1 MAPLPHTKGSPMNN
15 KSTAGPEAD
24 EATAQDTRGLARYF
38 TPTAWQWGSM
48 ILISTA
54 ACAAAILAGT
64 HKIPVGNAAIVLM
77 PVLWAVLIG
86 AIIGV
91 QRVRPMSG
99 SSRAVSSVLLNVSI
113 VLFLA
118 ALGTHVGPSLAKF
131 TSIGPAILLQEV
143 GHIFGTVILALPVA
157 VALGMGR
164 SAIGATWAIDR
175 ESYLAYAL
183 QRFGVR
189 HPIYRGVFSVW
200 LLGSVFGAVF
210 ISLLAGL
217 LGAMDIF
224 DPRALA
230 LGLGLGS
237 GSMMLGGVAALSIIY
252 PDQAGEIM
260 ALAAL
265 SNLVTNLV
273 GFYAGVFLSLPLGQR
288 LYKFWARLF
297 RRDDEGR
304 RLDRNGKPLATK
316 KRSVRERDGLDVTAV
331 VQDPEV
337 RMKPSTWAI
346 AFIASIAMGV
356 LLNALGT
363 KAFSVNDVVGVA
375 ILAGLTGLAFML
387 AKHFPAIP
395 SSVWVL
401 ALATLATAP
410 FVPFSATII
419 GFTHNLEALYV
430 GLGSIALLGMNLGR
444 DVNALKTLTWRVVIV
459 AMLTFSASF
468 VAAAALAQF
477 VIGV

>member
-1 MAPLPHTKGSPMNN
+1 MNTEPTTTSEVDAPAVK
-15 KSTAGPEAD
+15 AD
-24 EATAQDTRGLARYF
+24 GGATRFF
-38 TPTAWQWGSM
+38 TPTGRQWGSM
-48 ILISTA
+48 ILLSTA
-54 ACAAAILAGT
+54 VCAVAILAGT
-64 HKIPVGNAAIVLM
+64 HKIPLGNAAIVLM

-86 AIIGV
+86 AVIGV
-91 QRVRPMSG
+91 QKVRPMSG
-99 SSRAVSSVLLNVSI
+99 QSRAVASVLLNVSI
-113 VLFLA
+113 VMFLA

-143 GHIFGTVILALPVA
+143 GHIFGTVIIALPVG

-164 SAIGATWAIDR
+164 TAIGATWAIDR

-183 QRFGVR
+183 QRFGVKS
-189 HPIYRGVFSVW
+189 PIYRGVFSVW

-217 LGAMDIF
+217 LGGMGIF

-252 PDQAGEIM
+252 PGQAPEIM

-273 GFYAGVFLSLPLGQR
+273 GFYAGAFLSLPMSLR
-288 LYKFWARLF
+288 LYKFWSRLF
-297 RRDDEGR
+297 RRDDEGHR
-304 RLDRNGKPLATK
+304 VDRNGNAVPAKQRRPQV
-316 KRSVRERDGLDVTAV
+316 RSKVDVGAV
-331 VQDPEV
+331 LQDPEV
-337 RMKPSTWAI
+337 RTKPSTWII
-346 AFIASIAMGV
+346 AFAASIAMGV
-356 LLNALGT
+356 VLNALGT
-363 KAFSVNDVVGVA
+363 KSFSVNDVIGVVV
-375 ILAGLTGLAFML
+375 LGLLTALAFVL
-387 AKHFPAIP
+387 AKYVPAVP

-410 FVPFSATII
+410 FLPFSETIVSL
-419 GFTHNLEALYV
+419 THNLDALYV

-444 DVNALKTLTWRVVIV
+444 DVNALKTLNWRTVIV
-459 AMLTFSASF
+459 AMLTFTASF

-477 VIGV
+477 VIHV

>member
-1 MAPLPHTKGSPMNN
+1 MNPESTTAPEVDAPAVK
-15 KSTAGPEAD
+15 AD
-24 EATAQDTRGLARYF
+24 QGATTFF
-38 TPTAWQWGSM
+38 TPTVRQWGSM
-48 ILISTA
+48 ILLSTVV
-54 ACAAAILAGT
+54 CGVAILAGT
-64 HKIPVGNAAIVLM
+64 HKIPLGNAAIVLM

-86 AIIGV
+86 AVIGV
-91 QRVRPMSG
+91 QKVRPMSG
-99 SSRAVSSVLLNVSI
+99 QSRAVASVLLNVSI
-113 VLFLA
+113 VMFLA

-131 TSIGPAILLQEV
+131 TTIGPAILLQEV
-143 GHIFGTVILALPVA
+143 GHIFGTVILALPVG

-183 QRFGVR
+183 QRFGVKS
-189 HPIYRGVFSVW
+189 PIYRGVFSVW

-217 LGAMDIF
+217 LGGMGIF

-252 PDQAGEIM
+252 PGQAPEIM

-273 GFYAGVFLSLPLGQR
+273 GFYAGAFLSLPLSLR
-288 LYKFWARLF
+288 LYKFWSRLF
-297 RRDDEGR
+297 RRDDEGQ
-304 RLDRNGKPLATK
+304 RLDRNGGVVPAKQRRPQ
-316 KRSVRERDGLDVTAV
+316 ERVKLDVSAV
-331 VQDPEV
+331 IQDPEV
-337 RMKPSTWAI
+337 RTKPSTWII
-346 AFIASIAMGV
+346 AFGASIAMGV
-356 LLNALGT
+356 VLNALGT
-363 KAFSVNDVVGVA
+363 KSISINDVVGVVV
-375 ILAGLTGLAFML
+375 LGLLTALAFLL
-387 AKHFPAIP
+387 AKYVPAVP

-410 FVPFSATII
+410 FMPFSQTII
-419 GFTHNLEALYV
+419 SFTHNLDALYV

-444 DVNALKTLTWRVVIV
+444 DVNALKTLNWRTVIV

-468 VAAAALAQF
+468 VGAAVLAQF
-477 VIGV
+477 VIHV

>member
-1 MAPLPHTKGSPMNN
+1 MNN
-15 KSTAGPEAD
+15 GSTTTPGVD
-24 EATAQDTRGLARYF
+24 EGVSPAASSLARYF
-38 TPTAWQWGSM
+38 TPTARQWGSM

-64 HKIPVGNAAIVLM
+64 HKIPLGNAAIVLM

-86 AIIGV
+86 AVIGI

-99 SSRAVSSVLLNVSI
+99 KSRAVSSVLLNVSI
-113 VLFLA
+113 VMFLA

-164 SAIGATWAIDR
+164 AAIGATWAIDR

-183 QRFGVR
+183 QKFGVKS
-189 HPIYRGVFSVW
+189 PIYRGVFSVW

-252 PDQAGEIM
+252 PDQAPEIM

-288 LYKFWARLF
+288 LYKFWSRLF

-304 RLDRNGKPLATK
+304 RLDRNGNIMATK
-316 KRSVRERDGLDVTAV
+316 KQSSQDHDGLDVNAIIV
-331 VQDPEV
+331 DPEV
-337 RMKPSTWAI
+337 RMKPSAWAI
-346 AFIASIAMGV
+346 AFIASIGMGV

-363 KAFSVNDVVGVA
+363 KSFNLNDVIGV
-375 ILAGLTGLAFML
+375 IVLAGLTALAFVL
-387 AKHFPAIP
+387 AKYVPAVP

-410 FVPFSATII
+410 FMPFSTAII
-419 GFTHNLEALYV
+419 GVTHNLEALYV

-444 DVNALKTLTWRVVIV
+444 DVNALKTLNWRIVIV

-468 VAAAALAQF
+468 IAAAALAQF
-477 VIGV
+477 VIDV

>member
-1 MAPLPHTKGSPMNN
+1 MNPESTTAPEVNAPAVN
-15 KSTAGPEAD
+15 AD
-24 EATAQDTRGLARYF
+24 RGATTFF
-38 TPTAWQWGSM
+38 TPTVRQWGSM
-48 ILISTA
+48 ILLSTA
-54 ACAAAILAGT
+54 VCAVAILAGT
-64 HKIPVGNAAIVLM
+64 HKIPLGNAAIVLM

-86 AIIGV
+86 AVIGV
-91 QRVRPMSG
+91 QKVRPMSG
-99 SSRAVSSVLLNVSI
+99 QSRAVASVLLNVSI
-113 VLFLA
+113 VMFLA

-131 TSIGPAILLQEV
+131 SSIGPAILLQEV
-143 GHIFGTVILALPVA
+143 GHIFGTVILALPVG

-183 QRFGVR
+183 QRFGVKS
-189 HPIYRGVFSVW
+189 PIYRGVFSVW

-217 LGAMDIF
+217 LGGLGIF

-252 PDQAGEIM
+252 PGQAPEIM

-273 GFYAGVFLSLPLGQR
+273 GFYAGAFLSLPLSLR
-288 LYKFWARLF
+288 LYKFWARIF
-297 RRDDEGR
+297 RRDDEGQ
-304 RLDRNGKPLATK
+304 RLDRSGNIIPAKQRRPQ
-316 KRSVRERDGLDVTAV
+316 ERVKLDVAAV
-331 VQDPEV
+331 IQDPEV
-337 RMKPSTWAI
+337 RTKPSTWII
-346 AFIASIAMGV
+346 AFGASIAMGV
-356 LLNALGT
+356 VLNALGT
-363 KAFSVNDVVGVA
+363 KSISVNDVVGVL
-375 ILAGLTGLAFML
+375 ILGLLTALAFLL
-387 AKHFPAIP
+387 AKYVPAVP

-410 FVPFSATII
+410 FLPFSQTII
-419 GFTHNLEALYV
+419 SFTHNLDALYV

-444 DVNALKTLTWRVVIV
+444 DVNALKTLNWRTVIV

-468 VAAAALAQF
+468 VAAAVLAQF
-477 VIGV
+477 VIHV

>member
-1 MAPLPHTKGSPMNN
+1 MSN
-15 KSTAGPEAD
+15 KSTATPLDQAAGKDAGRLP
-24 EATAQDTRGLARYF
+24 RYF
-38 TPTAWQWGSM
+38 TPTARQWGSM

-64 HKIPVGNAAIVLM
+64 HKIPLGNAAIVLM

-86 AIIGV
+86 AVIGV

-99 SSRAVSSVLLNVSI
+99 KSRAVSSVLLNVSI
-113 VLFLA
+113 VMFLA

-131 TSIGPAILLQEV
+131 TSIGPAIVLQEV

-164 SAIGATWAIDR
+164 AAIGATWAIDR

-183 QRFGVR
+183 QKFGVNS
-189 HPIYRGVFSVW
+189 PIYRGVFSVW

-252 PDQAGEIM
+252 PDQAPEIM

-288 LYKFWARLF
+288 LYKFWSRLF

-304 RLDRNGKPLATK
+304 RLDRAGNPIVARKASRPE
-316 KRSVRERDGLDVTAV
+316 RETLNVTAV
-331 VQDPEV
+331 IQDPEV

-346 AFIASIAMGV
+346 AFLASIAMGV
-356 LLNALGT
+356 LLNSLGT
-363 KAFSVNDVVGVA
+363 KSFTLNDVTGVV
-375 ILAGLTGLAFML
+375 ILGGLTALAFLL
-387 AKHFPAIP
+387 AKYVPSVP

-410 FVPFSATII
+410 FTPFSSTII

-444 DVNALKTLTWRVVIV
+444 DVDALKTLNWRIVIV

-468 VAAAALAQF
+468 IAAAALAQF
-477 VIGV
+477 VINV

>member
-1 MAPLPHTKGSPMNN
+1 MNPESTTAAEVNAPAVK
-15 KSTAGPEAD
+15 AD
-24 EATAQDTRGLARYF
+24 GGATTFF
-38 TPTAWQWGSM
+38 TPTVRQWGSM
-48 ILISTA
+48 ILLSTA
-54 ACAAAILAGT
+54 VCAVAILAGT
-64 HKIPVGNAAIVLM
+64 HKIPLGNAAIVLM

-86 AIIGV
+86 AVIGV
-91 QRVRPMSG
+91 QKVRPMSG
-99 SSRAVSSVLLNVSI
+99 QSRAVASVLLNVSI
-113 VLFLA
+113 VMFLA

-143 GHIFGTVILALPVA
+143 GHIFGTVILALPVG

-183 QRFGVR
+183 QRFGVKS
-189 HPIYRGVFSVW
+189 PIYRGVFSVW

-217 LGAMDIF
+217 LGGLGIF

-252 PDQAGEIM
+252 PGQAPEIM

-273 GFYAGVFLSLPLGQR
+273 GFYAGAFLSLPMSMR
-288 LYKFWARLF
+288 LYKFWSRLF
-297 RRDDEGR
+297 RRDDEGQ
-304 RLDRNGKPLATK
+304 RLDRNGNPVPAKQRRPQ
-316 KRSVRERDGLDVTAV
+316 ERVKLDVAAV
-331 VQDPEV
+331 IQDPEV
-337 RMKPSTWAI
+337 RTKPSTWII
-346 AFIASIAMGV
+346 AFGASIAMGV
-356 LLNALGT
+356 VLNALGT
-363 KAFSVNDVVGVA
+363 KSISINDVVGVV
-375 ILAGLTGLAFML
+375 ILGLLTALAFAL
-387 AKHFPAIP
+387 AKYVPAVP

-410 FVPFSATII
+410 FLPFSQTII
-419 GFTHNLEALYV
+419 SFTHNLDALYV

-444 DVNALKTLTWRVVIV
+444 DVNALKTLNWRTVIV

-468 VAAAALAQF
+468 VAAAVLAQF
-477 VIGV
+477 VIHV

>member
-1 MAPLPHTKGSPMNN
+1 MKTQSTTTPEVDERIVKVDERASSLFTPSARQWTAMILL
-15 KSTAGPEAD
+15 STAV
-24 EATAQDTRGLARYF
+24 
-38 TPTAWQWGSM
+38 
-48 ILISTA
+48 
-54 ACAAAILAGT
+54 CAVAILAGT
-64 HKIPVGNAAIVLM
+64 HKIPLGNAAIVLM

-91 QRVRPMSG
+91 QKVRPMSG
-99 SSRAVSSVLLNVSI
+99 QSRAVASVLLNVSI
-113 VLFLA
+113 VMFLA
-118 ALGTHVGPSLAKF
+118 ALGTHVGPSLAKL
-131 TSIGPAILLQEV
+131 TSLGPAILLQEV
-143 GHIFGTVILALPVA
+143 GHIFGTVILALPVG

-164 SAIGATWAIDR
+164 TAIGATWAIDR

-183 QRFGVR
+183 QRFGVKS
-189 HPIYRGVFSVW
+189 PVYRGVFSVW

-217 LGAMDIF
+217 LGGVGIF

-252 PDQAGEIM
+252 PQAAPEIM

-265 SNLVTNLV
+265 SNLVTNLI
-273 GFYAGVFLSLPLGQR
+273 GFYAGAFLSLPMALR
-288 LYKFWARLF
+288 LYKFWSRIF

-304 RLDRNGKPLATK
+304 RLDRSGKVITASRARKPE
-316 KRSVRERDGLDVTAV
+316 RSKVDVAAV
-331 VQDPEV
+331 IQDPEV
-337 RMKPSTWAI
+337 RTKPSTWII
-346 AFIASIAMGV
+346 AFGASIATGIV
-356 LLNALGT
+356 LNALGT
-363 KAFSVNDVVGVA
+363 RSISVNDVIGVV
-375 ILAGLTGLAFML
+375 LLGGLTALAFVL
-387 AKHFPAIP
+387 AKYVPAVP

-401 ALATLATAP
+401 GLGTLATAP
-410 FVPFSATII
+410 FMPFSDAVIAL
-419 GFTHNLEALYV
+419 THNLDALYV

-444 DVNALKTLTWRVVIV
+444 DVNALKTLNWRTVIV

-477 VIGV
+477 VIHV

>member
-1 MAPLPHTKGSPMNN
+1 MSN
-15 KSTAGPEAD
+15 KSTATPLDQAAGKDAGRLP
-24 EATAQDTRGLARYF
+24 RYF
-38 TPTAWQWGSM
+38 TPTARQWGSM

-64 HKIPVGNAAIVLM
+64 HKIPLGNAAIVLM

-86 AIIGV
+86 AVIGV

-99 SSRAVSSVLLNVSI
+99 KSRAVSSVLLNVSI
-113 VLFLA
+113 VMFLA

-131 TSIGPAILLQEV
+131 TSIGPAIVLQEV

-164 SAIGATWAIDR
+164 AAIGATWAIDR

-183 QRFGVR
+183 QKFGVNS
-189 HPIYRGVFSVW
+189 PIYRGVFSVW

-252 PDQAGEIM
+252 PDQAPEIM

-288 LYKFWARLF
+288 LYKFWSRLF

-304 RLDRNGKPLATK
+304 RLDRAGNPIVARKASRPEPDTLN
-316 KRSVRERDGLDVTAV
+316 VTAV
-331 VQDPEV
+331 IQDPEV

-346 AFIASIAMGV
+346 AFLASIAMGI
-356 LLNALGT
+356 LLNSLGT
-363 KAFSVNDVVGVA
+363 KSFTLNDVTGVV
-375 ILAGLTGLAFML
+375 ILGGLTALAFLL
-387 AKHFPAIP
+387 AKYVPSVP

-410 FVPFSATII
+410 FMPFSSTII

-444 DVNALKTLTWRVVIV
+444 DVDALKTLNWRIVIV

-468 VAAAALAQF
+468 IAAAALAQF
-477 VIGV
+477 VINV